1 MNMRTIRYCIKEGL
15 VNIYRNKIM
24 SLASIVII
32 TASLIVFGIFVIVT
46 ANLNV
51 NSAELAKQP
60 QMEIFCEDF
69 LEEEDVKHVK
79 ETVEN
84 HDQVLEVE
92 MISRKDALVRANEMF
107 GDEFRLDEED
117 MFLPISFILTL
128 NNIEKSEMLANKF
141 SKIPGVEDI
150 SYDQQ
155 TMDVINTVVTWI
167 TYFSL
172 FLMMLLSIASV
183 VIISNTIRIGMSARK
198 KEINIMKYIG
208 ATDWFIRWPFVIEG
222 LVIGVIGSVIG
233 FVVVYVLY
241 NWFVESYSHNI
252 QILQFVSIN
261 YIAYDLIVFYL
272 ILGVLVGVVG
282 SVVSIRKYLK
292 V

>member
-1 MNMRTIRYCIKEGL
+1 
-15 VNIYRNKIM
+15 M

-69 LEEEDVKHVK
+69 LEEEDVEHIKK
-79 ETVEN
+79 IVEN
-84 HDQVLEVE
+84 HEQVLDVR

-128 NNIEKSEMLANKF
+128 NNIEKSEMLADEF

-172 FLMMLLSIASV
+172 FLMVLLSIASV

-222 LVIGVIGSVIG
+222 LVIGVIGSAIG
-233 FVVVYVLY
+233 FVIVYFLY
-241 NWFVESYSHNI
+241 NWFVENYSHNI
-252 QILQFVSIN
+252 QMLQFVSIN

-272 ILGVLVGVVG
+272 LLGVLVGVVG

>member
-60 QMEIFCEDF
+60 QLEIFCEDF
-69 LEEEDVKHVK
+69 LEEEDVEHIKEKVK
-79 ETVEN
+79 N
-84 HDQVLEVE
+84 HEQVLDVK
-92 MISRKDALVRANEMF
+92 MISKKDALVRANEMF

-128 NNIEKSEMLANKF
+128 NNIEKSEMLANEF

-172 FLMMLLSIASV
+172 FLMVLLSIASV

-208 ATDWFIRWPFVIEG
+208 ATDWFIRWPFIIEG
-222 LVIGVIGSVIG
+222 LVIGVIGSAIG
-233 FVVVYVLY
+233 FVVVYFLY
-241 NWFVESYSHNI
+241 NWFVENYSHNI
-252 QILQFVSIN
+252 QMLQFVSIN
-261 YIAYDLIVFYL
+261 YIAGDLIVFYL
-272 ILGVLVGVVG
+272 LLGVLVGVVG